1 MGGGGEGV
9 DGHVHAL
16 CEDAEEGGGGA
27 LDGVGG
33 GVDGVEFVAPA
44 GEKAEGFSGKGE
56 VEEMGEGVVDGC
68 RGGGGRGGGGS
79 GWSGGRGGRGGGRDR
94 WWLLMGGRGGGGGRG
109 HGNNFHSAGAVVYA
123 EVRRPGHGGH
133 GGGQEVAVGVG
144 GGGYAQVVERGFEV
158 ILKRSCAVL
167 IWESGVRVGETG
179 GS

>member
-1 MGGGGEGV
+1 M
-9 DGHVHAL
+9 HAL

-33 GVDGVEFVAPA
+33 GVDGVGFVAPA
-44 GEKAEGFSGKGE
+44 GEEAEGFSGKGE

-68 RGGGGRGGGGS
+68 RRGGGGVGGGGRGGGVS
-79 GWSGGRGGRGGGRDR
+79 GWNGGRGG
-94 WWLLMGGRGGGGGRG
+94 GGGGGRG

-123 EVRRPGHGGH
+123 EVRRPRHGGH
-133 GGGQEVAVGVG
+133 GGGQEVAVSVG
-144 GGGYAQVVERGFEV
+144 EGGYAQVVKGGFEV

-167 IWESGVRVGETG
+167 VLGEGGREGETG